1 MGEKAPFFQTVNQS
15 TKLRTILNYKL
26 IIRGGK
32 LMLFSKKTK
41 NTHKGE
47 RPGLVVINKPTAVV
61 SEQFRTIRTNIQF
74 SMVDTELKT
83 LAITSAGPSSGKS
96 VIAANLAATFANDDK
111 KVLLVDADLR
121 KPTVHKTFKVRNT
134 DGLTTLL
141 TDKDSHFT
149 DTIYRTHTDGLYI
162 LTSGAIPPNPA
173 ELLASKR
180 MQQIKDEMEDYFDL
194 VIFDLPPV
202 LAVTDAQVM
211 ASKVDGTIFVA
222 PKGLVN
228 KDQIIQS
235 RDLLNKV
242 KANVLGAILNRVEK
256 SDDNYYYYYYGE

>member
-1 MGEKAPFFQTVNQS
+1 
-15 TKLRTILNYKL
+15 
-26 IIRGGK
+26 
-32 LMLFSKKTK
+32 MLFSKKSQK
-41 NTHKGE
+41 THTGD

-74 SMVDTELKT
+74 SMIDTELKT
-83 LAITSAGPSSGKS
+83 LAITSAGPFSGKS
-96 VIAANLAATFANDDK
+96 VIAANLAATFANDNK

-121 KPTVHKTFKVRNT
+121 KPTVHKTFKVRNN

-141 TDKDSHFT
+141 TDKNTHFS
-149 DTIYRTHTDGLYI
+149 DTIFRTHTDGLYI

-180 MQQIKDEMEDYFDL
+180 MQEIKVDMEDYFDL
-194 VIFDLPPV
+194 IIFDLPPV

-222 PKGLVN
+222 PRGLVN
-228 KDQIIQS
+228 KDQMVQS

-242 KANVLGAILNRVEK
+242 NANVLGAILNRVEK

>member
-1 MGEKAPFFQTVNQS
+1 MKRPIQEEPEFNRRKE
-15 TKLRTILNYKL
+15 I
-26 IIRGGK
+26 
-32 LMLFSKKTK
+32 MLFTSKKQK
-41 NTHKGE
+41 THQGE

-74 SMVDTELKT
+74 SMVDEELGT

-96 VIAANLAATFANDDK
+96 IISANLAATFANDGK
-111 KVLLVDADLR
+111 KVLLVDGDLR
-121 KPTVHKTFKVRNT
+121 KPTVHKTFKVRNS
-134 DGLTTLL
+134 DGLTSLL
-141 TDKDSHFT
+141 TEKESKLSDA
-149 DTIYRTHTDGLYI
+149 IYRTHTEGLYI

-180 MQQIKDEMEDYFDL
+180 MIELKKEMEELFDL

-211 ASKVDGTIFVA
+211 TSKVDGTIFVA

-228 KDQIIQS
+228 KEQVFQA

-242 KANVLGAILNRVEK
+242 NANVLGAILNRVEK
-256 SDDNYYYYYYGE
+256 SDDNYYYYYGE